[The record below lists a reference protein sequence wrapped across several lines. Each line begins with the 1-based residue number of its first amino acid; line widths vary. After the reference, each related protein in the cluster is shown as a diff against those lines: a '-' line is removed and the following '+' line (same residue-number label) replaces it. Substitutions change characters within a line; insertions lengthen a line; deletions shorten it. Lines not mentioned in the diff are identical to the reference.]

1 MHEKPS
7 RQSRKLDHL
16 RHALELEDGP
26 CATGFA
32 DVRLIHNCLPEVA
45 WNDVSLDSRMLG
57 WEMAQ
62 PILLNAITGGATDVQ
77 EVNGL
82 LASFASAAKL
92 PMAVG
97 SQYAA
102 IVDDSFIESYRVVR
116 RNNPDGIIIA
126 NLGAHADVK
135 QAKAAVAMLGAQ
147 ALQIHLNPAQE
158 LLMSEGDRDFRSY
171 LSNISKI
178 AAAVEVPVIVKEV
191 GFGMAREQVR
201 FLLESGIKAI
211 DVGGAGG
218 TNFAAIEAG
227 RQDERPHDDLISWGI
242 PTVISAV
249 ETIETVAGRLPVI
262 VSGGVRTPLDAVK
275 ALMLGADSV
284 AMATPFLRRLF
295 NAGLEETLQAFER
308 FCHDMKTIMLLSG
321 ANSIAELKKRP
332 ILIGGESADWLTRRG
347 FCLDKYANRDILALD

>member
-1 MHEKPS
+1 MLETSS

-26 CATGFA
+26 CAAGFA
-32 DVRLIHNCLPEVA
+32 DVRLIHNCLPEAA
-45 WNDVSLDSRMLG
+45 WSEVSLDSQMLG

-62 PILLNAITGGATDVQ
+62 PIFLNAITGGATDVQ

-82 LASFASAAKL
+82 LASFAAAARL

-102 IVDDSFIESYRVVR
+102 VVDSRFRESYRIVR
-116 RNNPDGIIIA
+116 RNNPDGLILA
-126 NLGAHADVK
+126 NLGAHADIE
-135 QAKAAVAMLGAQ
+135 QAKTAVAMLDAQ

-158 LLMSEGDRDFRSY
+158 LLMPEGDRDFSAY
-171 LSNISKI
+171 LANIREI
-178 AAAVEVPVIVKEV
+178 AAAVDVPVIVKEV

-201 FLLESGIKAI
+201 VLLESGIKAL

-227 RQDERPHDDLISWGI
+227 RQTDRPHDDLIAWGI

-249 ETIETVAGRLPVI
+249 ETLETVSGRLPVI

-275 ALMLGADSV
+275 ALMLGADAV

-295 NAGLEETLQAFER
+295 SDGLDDTLQAFER
-308 FCHDMKTIMLLSG
+308 FCSDMKKIMLLTG
-321 ANSIAELKKRP
+321 ATSVAALKKRP
-332 ILIGGESADWLTRRG
+332 LLIGGESAEWLTRRG
-347 FCLDKYANRDILALD
+347 FCLDRYANRDTLALD